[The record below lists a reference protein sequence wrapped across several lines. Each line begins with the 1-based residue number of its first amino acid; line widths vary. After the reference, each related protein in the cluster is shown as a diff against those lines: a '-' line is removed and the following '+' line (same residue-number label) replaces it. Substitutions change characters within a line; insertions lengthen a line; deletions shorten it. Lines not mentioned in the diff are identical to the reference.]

1 MFIFTVGCYCAGLV
15 PKTLNEGE
23 ILLVLLVGLYWIWEG
38 MCWGTVKAFENWV
51 WVWVI
56 LIGWLKL
63 PFKLWLDFGSSWC
76 WLMLLK
82 FKKCWLWWVLLGV
95 WVPKD
100 IVLKSKVCVFCKEWL
115 TCFYCWLWVVV
126 KFVVAGASS
135 KLKISN

>member
-100 IVLKSKVCVFCKEWL
+100 IVLKSLDMVTVTVPPALPACMSIGISFAL
-115 TCFYCWLWVVV
+115 ARF
-126 KFVVAGASS
+126 F
-135 KLKISN
+135 LKNYLIIL